1 MPNALRRQTLH
12 QEQELWYDQKL
23 KRTESIFLERQL
35 LSIFVEFLL
44 TNSEPIWGPHHEKHK
59 IRENF
64 NHRKMTPPL
73 GRKNAKSPIIVF
85 RAEPAIFLIYMYID
99 IYINLHEEYDHQI

>member
-44 TNSEPIWGPHHEKHK
+44 TNSEPIWGPHHEKHN

-64 NHRKMTPPL
+64 NHRKNDPPPKGDPWTPKILISQLESFEQSHPYF
-73 GRKNAKSPIIVF
+73 SF
-85 RAEPAIFLIYMYID
+85 IFY
-99 IYINLHEEYDHQI
+99 